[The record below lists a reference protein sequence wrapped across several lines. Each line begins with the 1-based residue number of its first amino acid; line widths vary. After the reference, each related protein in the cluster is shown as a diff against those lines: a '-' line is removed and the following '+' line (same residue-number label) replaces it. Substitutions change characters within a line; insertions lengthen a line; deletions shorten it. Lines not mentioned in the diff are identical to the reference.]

1 MSAQHF
7 NFLSQTDK
15 FKEVRMVRI
24 ESLPI
29 RWAAILGCS
38 VVLAALGLTH
48 QVSQR
53 CDEGKENV

>member
-1 MSAQHF
+1 MSVQYF

-24 ESLPI
+24 DSRPI
-29 RWAAILGCS
+29 RWVAILGCS
-38 VVLAALGLTH
+38 VVFAALGLTH